1 MLKSSATLGRRVL
14 HARRLPSQLCN
25 AVECRFL
32 ASSSKTGKKGAMKRQ
47 MEKST
52 AEGEPSQV
60 TAERDT
66 TSAQFM
72 SEKQV
77 KESSSG
83 YSSAFSNLAP
93 EPPMSPAM
101 IDFSQGLQD
110 DGWRSNKSLDR
121 LDQPDQ
127 LSFEKEAMFDP
138 AIHLPYAPQDW
149 KGYEAA
155 APLSEFL
162 FQRIGVSGQIT
173 TAEYMRHCLTNPM
186 HGYYTRPP
194 TTLEKELDDDD
205 WSDIEHDVAEPSTD
219 DSTKDASTIF
229 GSKGDFITAPEIS
242 HVFGHCICVW
252 LVTQWQSLQKPSKIQ
267 LVELGPGRGTLIS
280 DIVQL
285 ATSSKLSDFGEAI
298 DSIHLVEASL
308 ELRRQQKEALESG
321 LGELVDFDFVNP
333 PSDRDDGEKKDTK
346 ADEDSSTKKF
356 SIRVEWH
363 ADFSSFSFKRERD
376 IPVMMVLQEF
386 IDALPVHVFQMTEEG
401 WRERLIDVVSA
412 ADPKT
417 ESDQLQ
423 PRLRQ
428 VLAPNITPAVELFL
442 ESSNYYNQPVGTV
455 VEVCPEGIMLVQDI
469 AKVLDEGDGA
479 ALIFDYGQEGTGD
492 TLRAFSNHK
501 QVPLTSSPGQV
512 DITADVDFF
521 ALKQSIKDGETQ
533 GFGPVTQGEF
543 LMRMGAGDMVI
554 KKIEEPSTTEE
565 EAVAFSEAL
574 KYLVMPE
581 HMGERF
587 KVLAV
592 GKKKEGIFAPPGME
606 R

>member
-1 MLKSSATLGRRVL
+1 MLKSSRTLGRRL
-14 HARRLPSQLCN
+14 LRAGRLPTQL
-25 AVECRFL
+25 ECRFL

-47 MEKST
+47 IKKST
-52 AEGEPSQV
+52 EGEPSRA
-60 TAERDT
+60 TAESD
-66 TSAQFM
+66 SSSSHFM
-72 SEKQV
+72 NDKQI

-83 YSSAFSNLAP
+83 YSTTFTNLTP
-93 EPPMSPAM
+93 EPSKSPAM
-101 IDFSQGLQD
+101 IDFSRGLQD

-138 AIHLPYAPQDW
+138 SIHLPYAPQDW

-155 APLSEFL
+155 TPLSEFL

-194 TTLEKELDDDD
+194 TALEKILDDDD
-205 WSDIEHDVAEPSTD
+205 WSDSESEIGGPSNYV
-219 DSTKDASTIF
+219 STKDASTIF
-229 GSKGDFITAPEIS
+229 GSKGDFITAPEVS

-267 LVELGPGRGTLIS
+267 LVELGPGRGTLIT

-285 ATSSKLSDFGEAI
+285 AISSKLSDFGEAI
-298 DSIHLVEASL
+298 ESIHLVEASL
-308 ELRRQQKEALESG
+308 ELRRQQKEALESA

-333 PSDRDDGEKKDTK
+333 PSDKEDGDTEGAK
-346 ADEDSSTKKF
+346 TDGNTSTKKF

-363 ADFSSFSFKRERD
+363 ADFSSFSFKRDRD
-376 IPVMMVLQEF
+376 MPVLMVLQEF

-412 ADPKT
+412 NDPKT
-417 ESDQLQ
+417 ESGKLQ

-428 VLAPNITPAVELFL
+428 VLAPNVTPAVELFL
-442 ESSNYYNQPVGTV
+442 ESANYHNQPVGTV

-469 AKVLDEGDGA
+469 AKVLDENDGA
-479 ALIFDYGQEGTGD
+479 GLIFDYGQEGTGD

-501 QVPLTSSPGQV
+501 QVRLTSSPGQV

-533 GFGPVTQGEF
+533 AFGPVTQGEF

-565 EAVAFSEAL
+565 EAVAFSDAL

-587 KVLAV
+587 KVLAI

-606 R
+606 K